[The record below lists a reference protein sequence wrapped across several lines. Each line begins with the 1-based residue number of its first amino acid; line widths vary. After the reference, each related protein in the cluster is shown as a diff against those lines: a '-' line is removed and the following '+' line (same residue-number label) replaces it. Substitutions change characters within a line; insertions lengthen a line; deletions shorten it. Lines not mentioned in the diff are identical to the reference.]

1 MLKISPHS
9 IEKLVESAGMKSMA
23 RLQLEPWVKSS
34 ARWLIILL
42 LIAIACLFLPW
53 TQNIRARGLIT
64 SLNPIEKPQ
73 TVQSVIDG
81 RIEEWYVREGDEVN
95 KGDTILRLSEIK
107 DAYFDPSL
115 LERTREQI
123 DAQREV
129 NENYKNKAE
138 AISQQLDALQLFRNA
153 KLSQLKN
160 KISQQNLKL
169 SADSMDWLASKTAA
183 EIASTQFDRM
193 ESLYGKGLESLTNL
207 ENRRQKLQEAEAKLL
222 SYYNKYQA
230 SLAELIIVR
239 TELLTTNSEYDEK
252 SAKAS
257 SDRFSALSSYHEGA
271 VKISKMENEFSN
283 YSIRLDNYFILAPQS
298 GLIASITKSGI
309 GENVKQAEAVCSI
322 LIDDYEKA
330 VAVYVNP
337 MDLPLIHPGEKVRVQ
352 FDGWPAIIFSGWP
365 NTSYGT
371 FGGTI
376 IAVDRNISAQG
387 KYKVMISPDPNDTPW
402 PDAIRIGTGVNAI
415 ALLNDVSVWYELWRQ
430 LNGFPPDFYVPEN
443 TTGKIQ
449 IEK

>member
-252 SAKAS
+252 IAKAS

>member
-1 MLKISPHS
+1 MLNISPHS
-9 IEKLVESAGMKSMA
+9 IAKLVESAGMKSMA
-23 RLQLEPWVKSS
+23 RLQLDPWIKSS
-34 ARWLIILL
+34 ARWLIFLL

-53 TQNIRARGLIT
+53 TQNIRARGLVT
-64 SLNPIEKPQ
+64 SLNPNEKPQ
-73 TVQSVIDG
+73 TVQSIIDG

-95 KGDTILRLSEIK
+95 KGDTILRLSEVK
-107 DAYFDPSL
+107 DAYFDPAL
-115 LERTREQI
+115 LDRTREQI

-129 NENYKNKAE
+129 NENYKNKAD
-138 AISQQLDALQLFRNA
+138 AISQQLDALELFRNA

-160 KISQQNLKL
+160 KISQQQLQL
-169 SADSMDWLASKTAA
+169 SADSMDWVASKTAA
-183 EIASTQFDRM
+183 EIASTQFERM
-193 ESLYGKGLESLTNL
+193 QSLYGKGLESLTNL
-207 ENRRQKLQEAEAKLL
+207 ENRRQKLQDAEAKLL
-222 SYYNKYQA
+222 SYFNKYQA
-230 SLAELIIVR
+230 SLAQLIIAR
-239 TELLTTNSEYDEK
+239 TELQITNSEYDEK
-252 SAKAS
+252 IAKAS
-257 SDRFSALSSYHEGA
+257 SERFSALSIYHEGT

-298 GLIASITKSGI
+298 GLLASITKSGI

-376 IAVDRNISAQG
+376 VAVDRNISADG
-387 KYKVMISPDPNDTPW
+387 KYKVMISPDPTETPW

-415 ALLNDVSVWYELWRQ
+415 ALLNNVSVWYELWRQ
-430 LNGFPPDFYVPEN
+430 LNGFPPDFYVPQN
-443 TTGKIQ
+443 TTEKIQ